1 MATDMVRVPT
11 VRLGEAN
18 AAVGAAYKELRV
30 ALAAAGP
37 LDHTTCELILLSA
50 FAAAGRENSVKIH
63 ALRGFAAGMSKA
75 AMQQAVMI
83 PLGAAATLPAIADAL
98 RWIDEAQAEFA
109 AAS

>member
-11 VRLGEAN
+11 VRLAEAN

-30 ALAAAGP
+30 ALVAAGP
-37 LDHTTCELILLSA
+37 LDHTTFELILMSH
-50 FAAAGRENSVKIH
+50 FAAGGRESSVKIH
-63 ALRGFAAGMSKA
+63 ALRGFASGISKA

-98 RWIDEAQAEFA
+98 RWIDEAEAEFA
-109 AAS
+109 AK